1 MERAMSLSSIDRVLL
16 LLLAG
21 NLVAFVLFWLDKKA
35 ARNGDWRIPERT
47 LLLATAFGALGGWM
61 AQQILRHKTRKQP
74 FATWLC
80 LILCVYVL
88 ILLGAAAHFIWGRSG
103 Q

>member
-1 MERAMSLSSIDRVLL
+1 MSLSSIDLILL
-16 LLLAG
+16 LLFAG

-35 ARNGDWRIPERT
+35 ARKGDWRIPERT

-74 FATWLC
+74 FATWLG
-80 LILCVYVL
+80 LILCTYVL
-88 ILLGAAAHFIWGRSG
+88 ILLGATARFIWSRSG
-103 Q
+103 H